1 MAMTRDDH
9 TQIKELFQTLIDHI
23 NAIQDLK
30 MKLIEQKLD
39 SIIDQTT
46 KTNGTVRR
54 HSEQLADIEQ
64 GKWHSIV
71 TCPQAK
77 VVSEVRDS
85 MITSKSIK
93 RLIIS
98 SITITG
104 IVVAIVIGLIDT
116 FAK

>member
-1 MAMTRDDH
+1 MEMTREDH
-9 TQIKELFQTLIDHI
+9 TQIKELFQTGIDHI

-39 SIIDQTT
+39 SIIVQTT

-64 GKWHSIV
+64 GKWHSIA
-71 TCPQAK
+71 TCPQA
-77 VVSEVRDS
+77 VVVNEVRDS
-85 MITSKSIK
+85 MITGKSIK
-93 RLIIS
+93 KLIVT

-104 IVVAIVIGLIDT
+104 IIVAIVIGIIDT
-116 FAK
+116 LSK

>member
-9 TQIKELFQTLIDHI
+9 SQIKDLFQTGIDHI

-46 KTNGTVRR
+46 KTNGNVRR
-54 HSEQLADIEQ
+54 HSEQIADIEQ

-77 VVSEVRDS
+77 VISEVRDS
-85 MITSKSIK
+85 MITGKSIK
-93 RLIIS
+93 RLVVT

-104 IVVAIVIGLIDT
+104 IIVAIVIGLIDT
-116 FAK
+116 FTK

>member
-9 TQIKELFQTLIDHI
+9 TQIKELFQTGIDHI

-54 HSEQLADIEQ
+54 HSEQLADIEN

-71 TCPQAK
+71 TCPQSK
-77 VVSEVRDS
+77 VVNEVRDS
-85 MITSKSIK
+85 MITSKAIK